1 MAKFVVSVLIDRP
14 AEEVWKFIVDPS
26 NLAKTTPNAP
36 VLRYISPGPVGVG
49 TTFSGKDGRLTL
61 ELRVTVYDPNRKFV
75 SEFMIPRFMKGT
87 TDDYG
92 LEALDGRTRLTE
104 TWNSKL
110 NGIFRLLGPFF
121 APRTKRDVT
130 TRLDN
135 VKRILESGSLP

>member
-1 MAKFVVSVLIDRP
+1 MAKFVASVLIDRP
-14 AEEVWKFIVDPS
+14 AEAVWKFIVDPS

-36 VLRYISPGPVGVG
+36 ELQSVSPGPIGLG
-49 TTFSGKDGRLTL
+49 TTFSGKEGRLTL
-61 ELRVTVYDPNRKFV
+61 VLRIIEYDPNRRFV
-75 SEFMIPRFMKGT
+75 GEFIAPGFLKGT

-92 LEALDGRTRLTE
+92 LEMLEGKTRLTE
-104 TWNSKL
+104 TWDTKL

-135 VKRILESGSLP
+135 VKRILESGPQP